1 MKKFDNIFPELG
13 FLRAWIVTIILGI
26 VLQLGGAWILMIVAG
41 AIGAFFVRKSSRA
54 FLVGFLGI
62 GVAWTA
68 LFVWLSLTAQALAVG
83 DYFIGLL
90 GLTGLGWLVIVI
102 SILIGALLGGFGGL
116 LGRSLIEV
124 IDEFIPEGE
133 SSSPEPSIDGE

>member
-13 FLRAWIVTIILGI
+13 FIPAWIITIVLGI
-26 VLQLGGAWILMIVAG
+26 ALQLGGAWILMLMAG
-41 AIGAFFVRKSSRA
+41 IIGSFFVRKTLRA
-54 FLVGFLGI
+54 FLVGFLGV
-62 GVAWTA
+62 GAAWTI
-68 LFVWLSLTAQALAVG
+68 LFVYLSFTAQALVVG

-116 LGRSLIEV
+116 LGRSIIEV
-124 IDEFIPEGE
+124 IDEFIPEDAGQ
-133 SSSPEPSIDGE
+133 SPAYDEG